1 MREMLHHRPL
11 TDKLAST
18 LRLMGF
24 RVAEAYEPCKP
35 ERLRGEEVGKALSG
49 CKLRCAV
56 RCTQMAAKTGFPVCR
71 EWYEGYVKHIIKMD
85 PSIEGEM
92 NARKEKGSLE
102 NKDPGPTD
110 N

>member
-1 MREMLHHRPL
+1 
-11 TDKLAST
+11 
-18 LRLMGF
+18 
-24 RVAEAYEPCKP
+24 
-35 ERLRGEEVGKALSG
+35 
-49 CKLRCAV
+49 
-56 RCTQMAAKTGFPVCR
+56 MAAKTGFPVCR

-92 NARKEKGSLE
+92 NARKEKGSVE